1 MKLIFDEIKI
11 GKIDSINLKL
21 PRISCVAKK
30 SGPKIVLLAGQ
41 HGNEISPLFLLRRWL
56 INLCRQRLNRG
67 SLVILPVVN
76 PLGLAWRRRLE
87 PLSGKDINRQYPGSQ
102 ADFAGKIAAAVTGE
116 SSDASLVIDLH
127 NFTTRQSCF
136 MGILIKADQAVE
148 TKVRQALK
156 LIQPD
161 LVWQIDV
168 SQKQDRE
175 QQGAL
180 DVFLNQQ
187 GIPAGSLELPGQW
200 YLKKS
205 ELTRVERGLQT
216 LLSFYG
222 LLSPSL
228 GFGNKDNSVIP
239 VYSAYSLL
247 ASVGGLFWPLK
258 KILDQVTPDDEIGT
272 LTELPGFIDK
282 SVSAPA
288 GTVLTLSYPSL
299 VKVGG
304 KLATIGQRV
313 GEIF

>member
-11 GKIDSINLKL
+11 GDINSVNLKL

-30 SGPKIVLLAGQ
+30 PGPKIVLLAAQ
-41 HGNEISPLFLLRRWL
+41 HGNEVSPLFLLRRWL
-56 INLCRQRLNRG
+56 INLCQQQLNCG

-76 PLGLAWRRRLE
+76 PRGLAWRKRVE

-102 ADFAGKIAAAVTGE
+102 ADFAGKIAAAVVGE

-136 MGILIKADQAVE
+136 MGVLIKADQAVE

-200 YLKKS
+200 YLQDS
-205 ELTRVERGLQT
+205 ELIRIEKGLQK

-222 LLSPSL
+222 LLSQSSDREDKNNL
-228 GFGNKDNSVIP
+228 VVP
-239 VYSAYSLL
+239 VYSAFPLL
-247 ASVGGLFWPLK
+247 ASNDGLFWPLK
-258 KILDQVTPDDEIGT
+258 KVLDQVKPDDELGI
-272 LTELPGFIDK
+272 LTELPGFIDR
-282 SVSAPA
+282 SVSGLT
-288 GTVLTLSYPSL
+288 GTVLTLGYPSL
-299 VKVGG
+299 VKAGS
-304 KLATIGQRV
+304 KLATIGRRI
-313 GEIF
+313 GSLF